1 MYSTTYSNIYSNML
15 QHYNATTQ
23 SSPIL
28 NKESMTIWF
37 TFICL
42 MISQIMLMLQKKS
55 IVNKSQKARFTELEE
70 EFFTAMKDQEDALE
84 KSFKRLQDKVETR
97 LDEFFAEQK
106 VQDEKMNT
114 LITDLAVTLTLY
126 GLPKVGNTSLFPT
139 DEKANERKVR
149 LESLVNKHIT
159 STITDRV
166 YMGVY

>member
-55 IVNKSQKARFTELEE
+55 IVNKTQKARFTELEE
-70 EFFTAMKDQEDALE
+70 EFFTAMKEQEDALE
-84 KSFKRLQDKVETR
+84 KSFKRLQEKVETR
-97 LDEFFAEQK
+97 LDNFFAEQK
-106 VQDEKMNT
+106 VQEEKINT
-114 LITDLAVTLTLY
+114 LITDVTVTLARRW
-126 GLPKVGNTSLFPT
+126 GAPIPT
-139 DEKANERKVR
+139 DNTADGRSLRLKAI
-149 LESLVNKHIT
+149 VNDHFK
-159 STITDRV
+159 SNVADCV
-166 YMGVY
+166 YMG